1 MRIGRLMIGVLFL
14 VAIAGCGSRDT
25 SPTAVPTDGSSS
37 AASEDVA
44 AFCDAARELDKSAL
58 KADGHPDDSQL
69 DRFVGT
75 APTEIKDDAEILAAS
90 AREFRSGNEE
100 AASSDE
106 IQAAADRFD
115 TYVEENCDDA

>member
-1 MRIGRLMIGVLFL
+1 MKIARLMIGVLFL
-14 VAIAGCGSRDT
+14 VAVGGCASRYA
-25 SPTAVPTDGSSS
+25 SPSAAPTDGSSS
-37 AASEDVA
+37 AASEDVG

-58 KADGHPDDSQL
+58 KADGHPNDSQL
-69 DRFVGT
+69 DRFVDT
-75 APTEIKDDAEILAAS
+75 APSEIKDDTEILAAS

-115 TYVEENCDDA
+115 TYVEENCEDV